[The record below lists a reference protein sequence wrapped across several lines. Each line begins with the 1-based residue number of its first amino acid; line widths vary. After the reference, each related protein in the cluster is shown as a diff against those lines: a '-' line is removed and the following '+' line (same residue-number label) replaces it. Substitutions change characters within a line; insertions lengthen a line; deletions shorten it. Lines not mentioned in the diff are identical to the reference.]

1 MANTATNLEQVVS
14 GRSCANCDGNSE
26 SRQKLD
32 QADLDLIL
40 ESINRIKLVSKMLW
54 EFDEIDKIERGTIS
68 LLLDRE
74 CQHMDETRESLEC
87 RLGV

>member
-1 MANTATNLEQVVS
+1 MGEAAVKIS
-14 GRSCANCDGNSE
+14 GVECKRCENQTSNSE
-26 SRQKLD
+26 TRQKLD

-54 EFDEIDKIERGTIS
+54 EFEEMDKIERGTVS

-74 CQHMDETRESLEC
+74 CAHMEETRESLET
-87 RLGV
+87 RVDA

>member
-1 MANTATNLEQVVS
+1 MGESAVKIS
-14 GRSCANCDGNSE
+14 GVECKRCENQTSNSE
-26 SRQKLD
+26 TRRQCD
-32 QADLDLIL
+32 QTDLDLIL
-40 ESINRIKLVSKMLW
+40 ESINRVKLVSKMLW